1 MASVRSRLRAKLQRG
16 DTIVAPGAYDP
27 LSARVVQA
35 LDFAAVYTGGYMTGA
50 HTSITEPLLTLTE
63 QVEVAQKVARAVDLP
78 VLTDAGAGYGDP
90 LHVMR
95 CVREFEAAG
104 IAGIHI
110 EDQVYPKR
118 ASYHKGLEHIVP
130 MQEFVE
136 RMSYALKA
144 RRDPD
149 FLIIGRTDAFS
160 AVEGSRDELV
170 RRGLALKDLGVD
182 AVMPRGVRAREDL
195 AFFREEV
202 PGVPLLVIAGADD
215 ISVQEYA
222 DLGYQIIIYA
232 TTPAVVAANALL
244 ETYQHLKDTGLLNI
258 DARRVAELRRRVE
271 ELISLPEY
279 YEVEAATTEKG
290 SAAPSEHH

>member
-1 MASVRSRLRAKLQRG
+1 MPSVRSNLRDRLQRG
-16 DTIVAPGAYDP
+16 ETIVAPGAYDP

-35 LDFAAVYTGGYMTGA
+35 LGFAAVYTGGYMTGA
-50 HTSITEPLLTLTE
+50 HTSITEP
-63 QVEVAQKVARAVDLP
+63 
-78 VLTDAGAGYGDP
+78 
-90 LHVMR
+90 
-95 CVREFEAAG
+95 AAG

-130 MQEFVE
+130 MPEFVE
-136 RMSYALKA
+136 RMTYALKA

-160 AVEGSRDELV
+160 AVEGSRAELV
-170 RRGLALKDLGVD
+170 QRGLTLKELGVD

-195 AFFREEV
+195 AFFRKEV
-202 PGVPLLVIAGADD
+202 PGVSLMVIAGADD

-222 DLGYQIIIYA
+222 ELGYQIIIYA
-232 TTPAVVAANALL
+232 TTPAIVAANALM

-258 DARRVAELRRRVE
+258 NAQRVAELRRRVE

-290 SAAPSEHH
+290 NAISAGHH